1 MKIKNKNTNNNII
14 YLDLGD
20 FEDFVMKK
28 QKPKKKKKR
37 VDNKKKIVDEVKET
51 LSIFDNLLKEAEE
64 KKIKIPKELGELP
77 LNIED
82 INTIKELK
90 ALNEDLKQRI
100 SVIRDLIQ
108 KNEPIMPQ
116 FQPIPSSA
124 FGMSG
129 FQQGVPT
136 SVTQAQQFLQQ
147 RQQQGIAEPLVPQ
160 IPVVPQA
167 PTQPSKDRLKEI
179 QEQLKKKEEDII
191 SRLPKDEQEKAR
203 QKQKEIED
211 AKKRPLPQPPVQPP
225 VIEPPETAPQIPSL
239 ASGFQIIKP
248 TNPEDKKILGD
259 SFEAPIGM
267 YDEYYQANQGFVK
280 RYIDKLKKDPRTD
293 KFYITKKDFD
303 NFKVGRNQNLTIYE
317 NWKNNL
323 SPIQQQSLTTLSA
336 AKTMNEAIESLLQE
350 NPIRILEELASQKRG
365 KRVTVEVV
373 DGFNPKGEPETEA
386 QRKARIEALQRAD
399 LAPDVPLQPEPAP
412 PVRDDEPPLPE
423 AAGFGFERLTPKQEA
438 ERETFN
444 RFILQTQLH
453 KSGKIPRPSND
464 VKAAAENLTV
474 LISKRAEE
482 VGLKGDAK
490 KARDFLTNFNRAKAK
505 KTYSAA
511 GKGLLK
517 LLDKYFT

>member
-20 FEDFVMKK
+20 LEDLVMKK
-28 QKPKKKKKR
+28 PKKKKKKR

-64 KKIKIPKELGELP
+64 KKVKIPKELGELP
-77 LNIED
+77 INIED

-100 SVIRDLIQ
+100 SVISDLIQ
-108 KNEPIMPQ
+108 KNQPIMPQ
-116 FQPIPSSA
+116 FQSIPSTA

-129 FQQGVPT
+129 FQQGLPT
-136 SVTQAQQFLQQ
+136 SITQAQQFLQQ
-147 RQQQGIAEPLVPQ
+147 RQQQGIAEPITPQ
-160 IPVVPQA
+160 IPIVPQTPA
-167 PTQPSKDRLKEI
+167 QPSKDRLKEI
-179 QEQLKKKEEDII
+179 QDQLKKREEDII

-211 AKKRPLPQPPVQPP
+211 AKKRPLPTPPVQPP
-225 VIEPPETAPQIPSL
+225 VIEPPETAPKIPSL
-239 ASGFQIIKP
+239 SSGFEIIKP
-248 TNPEDKKILGD
+248 TNPEDIKILGE

-267 YDEYYQANQGFVK
+267 YDEYYQANQGFVR

-293 KFYITKKDFD
+293 KFYITKKDFE
-303 NFKVGRNQNLTIYE
+303 NFKIGRNQNLTIYE
-317 NWKNNL
+317 NWRNRLN
-323 SPIQQQSLTTLSA
+323 PTQRNSLVALSA
-336 AKTMNEAIESLLQE
+336 PKTMNEAIESLLQE
-350 NPIRILEELASQKRG
+350 SPIRILEELASQKRG
-365 KRVTVEVV
+365 KRVSVEVV
-373 DGFNPKGEPETEA
+373 DGFNPKGEPETEE
-386 QRKARIEALQRAD
+386 QRKARIEALERAD
-399 LAPDVPLQPEPAP
+399 LAPDVPLQPEPA
-412 PVRDDEPPLPE
+412 LPE
-423 AAGFGFERLTPKQEA
+423 AAGFVFERLTPKQEA

-453 KSGKIPRPSND
+453 KSGKIPRPSQD

-482 VGLKGDAK
+482 VGVKSDAK

-505 KTYSAA
+505 KTYLAA